1 MITVH
6 DELGFVCS
14 DIPQEQLKREVK
26 DIQNLMT
33 HSMSAVDIISD
44 VEYTTTKW
52 SEKDEWTE

>member
-26 DIQNLMT
+26 DIQKLMT

-52 SEKDEWTE
+52 SEKDEWK

>member
-26 DIQNLMT
+26 DIQKLMT
-33 HSMSAVDIISD
+33 HSMSAVDIISE